1 MHKEISMKTQHKI
14 INVFNQVLTNTTT
27 LKTVNYCTR
36 IQINLLQTTRK
47 IVVCN
52 CQILGTPHQCNVF
65 SGYSA
70 SITPKERSPEVVGA
84 NYVIV

>member
-1 MHKEISMKTQHKI
+1 MHEEISMKTQHKI
-14 INVFNQVLTNTTT
+14 INVFNQVLTNTTA

-36 IQINLLQTTRK
+36 NQINLLQTTRK

-70 SITPKERSPEVVGA
+70 SITPGDDHPK
-84 NYVIV
+84 